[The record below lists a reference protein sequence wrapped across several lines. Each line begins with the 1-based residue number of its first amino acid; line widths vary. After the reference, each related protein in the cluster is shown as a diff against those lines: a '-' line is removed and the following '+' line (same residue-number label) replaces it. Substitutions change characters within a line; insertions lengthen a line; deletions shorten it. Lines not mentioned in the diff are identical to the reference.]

1 VRIAGLIALGIVL
14 ALGAPAGAVVGG
26 TPAGSAQ
33 FPWAVRVGSGCDGS
47 LVAPRAVLTAAH
59 CVVGVRSVKVRAGA
73 ADLGDATTV
82 PSTAITVAPGYR
94 VATQGSDWAVITLAH
109 PLDLPVLPLTPST
122 AYDRGSFVVVGWGA
136 AHEGGG
142 QQRYLR
148 WATVPYV
155 PDARCVDAYRDDGYV
170 ADDMICAGYL
180 SRGGV
185 DACQGD
191 SGGPLVHRDATG
203 GWVQVGIVSYGYG
216 CGRRGYPGVY
226 TQVSTYAA
234 EIRTAVDGAG

>member
-1 VRIAGLIALGIVL
+1 MVGT
-14 ALGAPAGAVVGG
+14 PAGAVVGG

-33 FPWAVRVGSGCDGS
+33 FPWAVRVANTCDGS
-47 LVAPRAVLTAAH
+47 LIGPRAALTAAH

-73 ADLGDATTV
+73 ADLGDTTAV
-82 PSTAITVAPGYR
+82 ASTAITVAPGYR
-94 VATQGSDWAVITLAH
+94 VATQGSDWAVITLAR
-109 PLDLPVLPLTPST
+109 PLDLPILPLTPST
-122 AYDRGSFVVVGWGA
+122 AYDQGSFVVVGWGA
-136 AHEGGG
+136 AHENGG

-148 WATVPYV
+148 WASVPYV
-155 PDARCVDAYRDDGYV
+155 PDARCADAYRDDGYV
-170 ADDMICAGYL
+170 AEDMICAGNLY
-180 SRGGV
+180 RGGV

-191 SGGPLVHRDATG
+191 SGGPLVHRDSTG

-226 TQVSTYAA
+226 TQVSTYTA